1 MTLDP
6 LDWLPVTLERGRTR
20 TSLLL
25 PLPGDPGCAYGP
37 EDLEPLLAVVGLPVR
52 LPGAVAAIL
61 GAHRWT
67 KGVRRGLAFDV
78 SDGEVARWRLLE
90 PAEVAAVYARQE
102 LPRLRYG
109 ICRRDERERPAA
121 EVSVAHFDALTA
133 VEALDAYAAE
143 EVSAGRAPDPSFV
156 RAQWEA
162 RVLGLWEPST

>member
-1 MTLDP
+1 MTLVFR
-6 LDWLPVTLERGRTR
+6 DWLPVSLERGRAR

-25 PLPGDPGCAYGP
+25 PLPGGPGRCLGP
-37 EDLEPLLAVVGLPVR
+37 EDLDPLLTVVGLPVR

-61 GAHRWT
+61 GAHYAA
-67 KGVRRGLAFDV
+67 GGPPRGLAFDLT
-78 SDGEVARWRLLE
+78 DGEVARWRLLE
-90 PAEVAAVYARQE
+90 PAEIDAVYARRD

-133 VEALDAYAAE
+133 AEALDAYAAE

-162 RVLGLWEPST
+162 RVLGLWAPRT